1 MTDTIQPA
9 KTAVVLVGYQNDYFS
24 PDGILYGFLEDRE
37 GVQKALK
44 NTIRLVDDLV
54 DSGAMI
60 VTTPIRF
67 TKDYSELVNPTG
79 ILQTIMDVGAF
90 REDSTGSQTISEL
103 DPYRNQITNVPGK
116 RGFDAFTGTDL
127 EEILRSRGVEHLYL
141 AGAVTSICIDSTG
154 RHAAELGFKVGV
166 LSDCT
171 SGRTRVEQDFYCE
184 KIFPLYASVITHEE
198 LLASVC
204 KLQERH

>member
-67 TKDYSELVNPTG
+67 TKDYSELVNPAG

-171 SGRTRVEQDFYCE
+171 CGRTRVEQDFYCE

-198 LLASVC
+198 LLTSVC